1 MTPRQFILKLL
12 YPVITLLSGL
22 FKNGI
27 QENKEKLVPSQSFY
41 SLSATLNNGQLFS
54 FDSLKGYKVLIVNT
68 ASDCGYTAQYAELE
82 ELYQLYKNKLRVIAF
97 PANDFKNQEKRSDN
111 DIATFCKKNYGVTF
125 LLIQKTSVIG
135 TEQNDV
141 FKWLYNKN
149 INGWCNQQPKWN
161 FSKYLIDENGILLN
175 YFATHISPLSKKVV
189 ARI

>member
-68 ASDCGYTAQYAELE
+68 ASDCGYT
-82 ELYQLYKNKLRVIAF
+82 
-97 PANDFKNQEKRSDN
+97 
-111 DIATFCKKNYGVTF
+111 
-125 LLIQKTSVIG
+125 
-135 TEQNDV
+135 
-141 FKWLYNKN
+141 
-149 INGWCNQQPKWN
+149 
-161 FSKYLIDENGILLN
+161 
-175 YFATHISPLSKKVV
+175 
-189 ARI
+189 